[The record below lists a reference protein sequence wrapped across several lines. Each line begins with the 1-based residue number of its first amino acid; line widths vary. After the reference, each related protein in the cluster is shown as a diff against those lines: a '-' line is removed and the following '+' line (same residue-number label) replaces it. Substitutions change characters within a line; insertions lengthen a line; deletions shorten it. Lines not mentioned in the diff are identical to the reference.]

1 MSTLL
6 TVQDYITRARVL
18 LLDEVVEYRYTD
30 AQLIASLNE
39 AILEA
44 RRLRPDLMLSYFRV
58 SLPEYTVGN
67 LAATVAVDQ
76 MYRTSFVYYIAG
88 QAQLRDSEDTS
99 DARGAGFLAKF
110 KSDLTAL

>member
-6 TVQDYITRARVL
+6 TVQDYLTRARVL
-18 LLDEVVEYRYTD
+18 LLDETVVYRYTD
-30 AQLIASLNE
+30 AQLVASLNE

-44 RRLRPDLMLSYFRV
+44 RRLRPDLMLTYFRTT
-58 SLPEYTVGN
+58 LPEYS
-67 LAATVAVDQ
+67 AATLSATVDIDQ

-88 QAQLRDSEDTS
+88 SAQLRDSEDTT
-99 DARGAGFLAKF
+99 DARAGGFLAKF